1 VSRRARSVNA
11 MCVAVPME
19 LIRIDGKLGVVR
31 QNGVELTVSLDLLD
45 GVAVGDYVV
54 IHAGFAIQHMPK
66 EEAQEALAI
75 FERFA

>member
-1 VSRRARSVNA
+1 

-19 LIRIDGKLGVVR
+19 LIRIDGSLGVVR
-31 QNGVELTVSLDLLD
+31 QNGVELTISLDLLD
-45 GVAVGDYVV
+45 GVSVGDYVV

-66 EEAQEALAI
+66 AEAQEALAI